1 MREETF
7 ALDVGGSNRLHAYRW
22 SSEHASVP
30 RAAVQVVHGM
40 AEHSARYVHVAQA
53 LVDAGY
59 VVYAADHRGH
69 GKSAQ
74 TDADLGYFAD
84 RDGWQAVIADMF
96 ALNQRIAREQPSLPR
111 LLIAHSMGSML
122 ARDFLTVHGDAV
134 QAVVLSGTS
143 APAGVLAKVGA
154 LIARGERYR
163 LGARGRSKLL
173 EAMSTGEYN
182 RAFAPNRTGH
192 DWLSRDNAEVDRYI
206 NDPRCG
212 FDFTVQGWIDV
223 LHGVSRIEDPAL
235 ITRIPHQ
242 LPILI
247 TSGDRDPL
255 GKNGRG
261 IEKLA
266 TLFRNAGLQRVEVKL
281 YTDARHEIF
290 NETNRAEVIADVIQW
305 LHAQVAT
312 VAVAKA
318 VQSASAE

>member
-1 MREETF
+1 MREEPF
-7 ALDVGGSNRLHAYRW
+7 ALDVGRNNRLHAYRW
-22 SSEHASVP
+22 SSEHASTP
-30 RAAVQVVHGM
+30 RAAVQIVHGM
-40 AEHSARYVHVAQA
+40 AEHSARYAHVAQA

-74 TDADLGYFAD
+74 ADADLGYFAD
-84 RDGWQAVIADMF
+84 HDGWQAVVEDLF
-96 ALNQRIAREQPSLPR
+96 AMNQHIAREQPNLPR
-111 LLIAHSMGSML
+111 LMIAHSMGSML

-173 EAMSTGEYN
+173 EAMSTGDYN
-182 RAFAPNRTGH
+182 RQFAPNRTDH
-192 DWLSRDNAEVDRYI
+192 DWLSRDNAQVDLYVQ
-206 NDPRCG
+206 DPRCG

-223 LHGVSRIEDPAL
+223 LHGVARIEDPRL
-235 ITRIPHQ
+235 IARIPHQ

-247 TSGDRDPL
+247 ASGDRDPL

-266 TLFRNAGLQRVEVKL
+266 ALFRSAGLQRVEVKL
-281 YTDARHEIF
+281 YAGARHEIF
-290 NETNRAEVIADVIQW
+290 NELNRAEVIADIVQW
-305 LHAQVAT
+305 LNAQVAT
-312 VAVAKA
+312 VAVAKV
-318 VQSASAE
+318 VQAASA